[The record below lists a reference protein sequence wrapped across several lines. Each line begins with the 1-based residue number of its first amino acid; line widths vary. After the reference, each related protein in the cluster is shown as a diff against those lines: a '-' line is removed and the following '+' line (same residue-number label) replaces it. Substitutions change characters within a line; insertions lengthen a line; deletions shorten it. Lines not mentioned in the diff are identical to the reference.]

1 MSTITT
7 IVKQLFYIYS
17 NPNYTYPNNYKVK
30 KYYTNNKTNNK
41 TNNETISNL
50 YVAHKPLPISN
61 IDYNRYKLF
70 TFINNNQIISNLITN
85 N

>member
-7 IVKQLFYIYS
+7 IVKQLFYMYS

-41 TNNETISNL
+41 TNIKTNNNTISNL
-50 YVAHKPLPISN
+50 YVAHKQLLISN
-61 IDYNRYKLF
+61 IDYDRYKLF
-70 TFINNNQIISNLITN
+70 TFINNNQITN

>member
-1 MSTITT
+1 M
-7 IVKQLFYIYS
+7 YS

-41 TNNETISNL
+41 TNNNTNNKTISNL
-50 YVAHKPLPISN
+50 YVAYKPLPISN

-70 TFINNNQIISNLITN
+70 TFINNNQITN